1 MPNNNGTGPV
11 PQNWAGQDRKFA
23 DSLKENVDV
32 ICGHRGDPLD
42 RAVTARDLLDSGIA
56 TLPAGANFY
65 SGLSDGFSPI
75 PYVIPNL
82 LIPPRVTNLTAEGG
96 FSIVLLGWDMP
107 LYLGHAFYEI
117 WRNTSDSISSSTLL
131 ATTTQMTGLYSDY
144 AGSAQTFYYWVRAV
158 NLNGISG
165 PFNSSIGTSATTQP
179 DIALILDL
187 LEDEITSS
195 QLASDLRTPIANLPS
210 NTSSVIAGMQSQI
223 NTLSITAAWAAGE
236 AYVITDLATF
246 GGSLYEAIVAHT
258 STVANQPSGTTA
270 SNTNWKYVGAFTS
283 LASAVGDN
291 TAGVSDINYLNSSSN
306 SAAAVRIASLTA
318 DVATQASGLSAAVT
332 VSTQLGG
339 RVTAT
344 ETSIT
349 AQAVDITNLETTVN
363 NQTTGVSATSTA
375 VGGLATRVTA
385 AEGSITAQ
393 SSDITALE
401 NTVDHSTTGVAAT
414 TVAVNGL
421 TTRITAAEGSI
432 TTQSSDITGLEN
444 TVNNSTTGVSATSS
458 ALNALTT
465 RVTAAESGVVS
476 TAGSLT
482 QLNTTVGQNSS
493 AITNES
499 TARTAADSALSSTIS
514 TLSST
519 VGGHTTSIQTNAT
532 SVNGL
537 SGQYSVKIDSNGH
550 VAGFGLS
557 NTTVNSTPSSA
568 FIVRADK
575 FAIINPASTANGLGT
590 TSPSVESMPFS
601 VVSAT
606 TLNGVSVPAGVYMKA
621 AYIQNGSIT
630 NAAIGNAVISNAKI
644 SALSASKINTGT
656 LDASSVAIIG
666 VAPNLSLKSAAS
678 GERMEILAGNIN
690 VFDVN
695 GTLRVKLGNLA

>member
-1 MPNNNGTGPV
+1 MPNNYGTGPV
-11 PQNWAGQDRKFA
+11 PQNWSGQDRKFA

-42 RAVTARDLLDSGIA
+42 RAVTARDLLDSGLA

-65 SGLSDGFSPI
+65 SGFSNGLDPI
-75 PYVIPNL
+75 PYLIPNL
-82 LIPPRVTNLTAEGG
+82 LIPPIVTNLTATGG
-96 FSIVLLGWDMP
+96 FSVILLGWDMP

-144 AGSAQTFYYWVRAV
+144 AGSAQTYYYWVRAV
-158 NLNGISG
+158 NSNGIAG

-179 DIALILDL
+179 DVALILDL

-195 QLASDLRTPIANLPS
+195 QLASDLATPIANLPS

-223 NTLSITAAWAAGE
+223 NTLSITAAWAAGA
-236 AYVITDLATF
+236 AYIVTDLATF
-246 GGSLYEAIVAHT
+246 NGNLYEVLVAHT

-270 SNTNWKYVGAFTS
+270 NNTNWKFVGAFTS

-291 TAGVSDINYLNSSSN
+291 TAGISDINYLNSSSN
-306 SAAAVRIASLTA
+306 SAAAVRISSLTA

-349 AQAVDITNLETTVN
+349 AQAVDITDLETTVN

-385 AEGSITAQ
+385 AEGSITTQ

-401 NTVDHSTTGVAAT
+401 TTVNHSTTGVAAT
-414 TVAVNGL
+414 STAVGGL
-421 TTRITAAEGSI
+421 STRVTAAEGSI
-432 TTQSSDITGLEN
+432 TAQSSDISALET
-444 TVNNSTTGVSATSS
+444 TVNNAATGVSATST
-458 ALNALTT
+458 ALGGLTT
-465 RVTAAESGVVS
+465 RVTAAEGSIVS

-499 TARTAADSALSSTIS
+499 TARTAADSALSTSIS

-519 VGGHTTSIQTNAT
+519 VGVHTTSIQTNAT
-532 SVNGL
+532 SVDGL

-575 FAIINPASTANGLGT
+575 FAIINPASTSNGLGT
-590 TSPSVESMPFS
+590 TSPSAASVPFT
-601 VVSAT
+601 VTSAT
-606 TLNGVSVPAGVYMKA
+606 TLNGVAVPAGVYMKS
-621 AYIQNGSIT
+621 AYIQNGSIVNAMIG
-630 NAAIGNAVISNAKI
+630 NAAITDAKI
-644 SALSASKINTGT
+644 STLSATKITTGT

-666 VAPNLSLKSAAS
+666 VAPNLSLKSASS
-678 GERMEILAGNIN
+678 GERMEILAGKIN
-690 VFDVN
+690 VFDAN
-695 GTLRVKLGNLA
+695 GILRVKLGNLA

>member
-1 MPNNNGTGPV
+1 MPNNYGTGPV
-11 PQNWAGQDRKFA
+11 PQNWSGQDRKFA

-42 RAVTARDLLDSGIA
+42 RAVTARDLLDSGLA

-65 SGLSDGFSPI
+65 SGSSDGLDPI
-75 PYVIPNL
+75 PYLIPNL
-82 LIPPRVTNLTAEGG
+82 LIPPIVTNLTATGG
-96 FSIVLLGWDMP
+96 FSVILLGWDMP

-131 ATTTQMTGLYSDY
+131 ATTTQMTGLYSDF
-144 AGSAQTFYYWVRAV
+144 AGSAQTYYYWVRAV
-158 NLNGISG
+158 NSNGIAG

-179 DIALILDL
+179 DVALILDL
-187 LEDEITSS
+187 LEDGITSS
-195 QLASDLRTPIANLPS
+195 QLASDLATPIANLPS

-223 NTLSITAAWAAGE
+223 NTLSITAAWAAGA
-236 AYVITDLATF
+236 AYIVTDLVTF
-246 GGSLYEAIVAHT
+246 NGNLYEVLVAHT

-270 SNTNWKYVGAFTS
+270 NNTNWKFVGAFTS

-291 TAGVSDINYLNSSSN
+291 TAGISDINYLNSSSN
-306 SAAAVRIASLTA
+306 SAAAVRISSLTA

-332 VSTQLGG
+332 VSTQLGA

-349 AQAVDITNLETTVN
+349 AQAVDITDLETTVN

-385 AEGSITAQ
+385 AEGSITTQ

-401 NTVDHSTTGVAAT
+401 T
-414 TVAVNGL
+414 
-421 TTRITAAEGSI
+421 
-432 TTQSSDITGLEN
+432 
-444 TVNNSTTGVSATSS
+444 TVNNATTGVSATST
-458 ALNALTT
+458 ALGGLTT
-465 RVTAAESGVVS
+465 RVTAAEGSIVS

-499 TARTAADSALSSTIS
+499 TARTAADSALSTSIS

-568 FIVRADK
+568 FIVRADN
-575 FAIINPASTANGLGT
+575 FAIVDPASTSNGLGT
-590 TSPSVESMPFS
+590 TSPSTASVPFT
-601 VVSAT
+601 VTSAT
-606 TLNGVSVPAGVYMKA
+606 TLNGVAVPAGVYMKS
-621 AYIQNGSIT
+621 AYIQNGSIVNAMIG
-630 NAAIGNAVISNAKI
+630 NAAITDAKI
-644 SALSASKINTGT
+644 STLSATKITTGT

-666 VAPNLSLKSAAS
+666 VAPNLSLKSAIS
-678 GERMEILAGNIN
+678 GERMEILAGKIN
-690 VFDVN
+690 VFDAN
-695 GTLRVKLGNLA
+695 GILRVKLGNLA